1 MFKKIAEK
9 FKGDRKYFSIVFF
22 ILIALAVSGI
32 VTESVLNNTKENWNT
47 ILTNEIVELQKSI
60 LTDFDKKQNSIVNK
74 LNSIRNDLRAS
85 LTTENES
92 YKALVKLINDKEYD
106 NYSIEIFAPNG
117 KLIAWNQ
124 TIAIEQ
130 NELFPLSFQFGETYF
145 LSKDLV
151 YYLSIIDTTHLESD
165 IFFISISTPVEE
177 KFQIKNQFSKNI
189 NYTNELKTK
198 YNIDLEIDYSP
209 YAEKSKDG
217 RKYSFELLNTKQNKI
232 GMVSFLKPLLNT
244 TIAQTKETSTKIQSM
259 LVVIAILFVG
269 LGLKNDFRKL
279 NTYLFKFLL
288 LLIYLVALR
297 TIIFVVGFPSNF
309 IAGTLSDPSYFSSAF
324 GWGIVKSPIEFFTT
338 TLFIVLVA
346 INIFRYTRNYLHSSK
361 KIKYKYAGHVGA
373 IGLTILI
380 FMILR
385 GLSAA
390 IRSIIFDSTIRYF
403 KEPNI
408 LPDLPAL
415 AMNFN
420 MLLLAFACVLSII
433 GALSLIFKFINVEIN
448 TSNKNKILITLTISA
463 ALIGLAFYLSKDALI
478 PLVMLV
484 VFVLL
489 LFFLF
494 YQITFKNKNS
504 IYNYLFILLIGSVIS
519 IALLNYFNTRLE
531 RESLK
536 TTALEINRADSN
548 LLSFML
554 EETLRDIKNNN
565 DILKIF
571 GDRYGN
577 YDALAFKIWASST
590 MQRESLNS
598 GIRFFDKNKNIL
610 GDYYIGLNPDK
621 KVFDY
626 LDKSGEINIVD
637 LENNK
642 DHSEKYYAGVIK
654 IEERGITKGYVS
666 AFVSFDIKSM
676 GAVSFPDFI
685 ESNLSILNR
694 VIDVKQLK
702 IFQFV
707 GSNLTEVY
715 GDVYPSRDQIKQ
727 ILQTKVDSLYNEA
740 WLKIKIDS
748 ENYETY
754 LLRIPNDESEIT
766 TTVSVEEKAFS
777 WNLFNFFKIFI
788 VHSLFIV
795 FAFVIIL
802 ISRLGKLTQ
811 SFKSKLLFTF
821 LVISIIPV
829 VVLALYNSKIV
840 SERAKEGIFNEL
852 SQRANYI
859 EKHLTSQIL
868 KNKKRDIVS
877 ASENAAQEL
886 GISFA
891 LYDLT
896 DQIYN
901 SKDIYNRIGLFNKK
915 LNPKAYYHLN
925 YLRYQEYVAAEKV
938 GNYKYDCYYRIIKVN
953 NKDYILSVNDAF
965 NKIKIIFSTTEIN
978 VIIFGI
984 YSFAVIIIIII
995 STFFA
1000 NQISQPIQQLTAA
1013 TDAVS
1018 KGDLNVKIDHRERGE
1033 IKDLLDGFN
1042 QMTSEL
1048 KKNQT
1053 ELAEMEREA
1062 AWKEMAKQV
1071 AHEIKNPL
1079 TPMKLALQQLIISY
1093 KDKSKDF
1100 DKLFD
1105 KVSNTVLN
1113 QIDNLNQ
1120 IASEFSRFAKMPSLK
1135 IETIDLLSILNDTV
1149 NMFIHEKTE
1158 IKIITNLDKAI
1169 IDADLSQLRRMFINL
1184 IRNAMQANAS
1194 LISIEL
1200 SAVENRYTI
1209 LFIDNGNGISD
1220 LDKGKIFDEHFTT
1233 KKQGMGLGLSLAKR
1247 FMTSINGEINLKNS
1261 EPHKTVFEIV
1271 FPIKVNINNNTNE

>member
-1 MFKKIAEK
+1 MFKKITEK

-22 ILIALAVSGI
+22 ILILLAVSGI
-32 VTESVLNNTKENWNT
+32 ITESFLNTTKENWDS
-47 ILTNEIVELQKSI
+47 ILTDKISELQKSI
-60 LTDFDKKQNSIVNK
+60 TADFDDKQNNIVDKIN
-74 LNSIRNDLRAS
+74 LIRQDLRKS
-85 LTTENES
+85 LTPENES
-92 YKALVKLINDKEYD
+92 YKEIVRLINDKEFD

-124 TIAIEQ
+124 IIAIEQ
-130 NELFPLSFQFGETYF
+130 DELFPLSFPLGETYF

-151 YYLSIIDTTHLESD
+151 NYLSIIDTTHLESD
-165 IFFISISTPVEE
+165 IFYISISTSIEE
-177 KFQIKNQFSKNI
+177 KFKLNNQFSRNI
-189 NYTNELKTK
+189 NFTSEL
-198 YNIDLEIDYSP
+198 NSRFQNDIEIDYSP
-209 YAEKSKDG
+209 YAEKSRDG
-217 RKYSFELLNTKQNKI
+217 RKYSFELLNTKQIKI
-232 GMVSFLKPLLNT
+232 GVVTFVKPLLNGT
-244 TIAQTKETSTKIQSM
+244 VSKTKETSTKIQSL
-259 LVVIAILFVG
+259 LVVLAILFVG
-269 LGLKNDFRKL
+269 FGLKNDFGKL
-279 NTYLFKFLL
+279 SSHLFRFI
-288 LLIYLVALR
+288 LLIIYLAALR
-297 TIIFVVGFPSNF
+297 AIIFVVGFPSNF
-309 IAGTLSDPSYFSSAF
+309 ISGPLSDPSYFSSAF

-338 TLFIVLVA
+338 ILFIVLVA
-346 INIFRYTRNYLHSSK
+346 VQIFRYTRNYLHSSK
-361 KIKYKYAGHVGA
+361 KIKYKYAGYVGA
-373 IGLTILI
+373 IGLSIII
-380 FMILR
+380 FLILR

-408 LPDLPAL
+408 LPDLPSF

-420 MLLLAFACVLSII
+420 MLLLAFASVLAIM
-433 GALSLIFKFINVEIN
+433 GAINLIFKFIDFEVKS
-448 TSNKNKILITLTISA
+448 SNKSKIFIIITVITLILGTS
-463 ALIGLAFYLSKDALI
+463 FYFSKDALI
-478 PLVMLV
+478 PLVMLL

-504 IYNYLFILLIGSVIS
+504 IYNYLFILLIGSIIS
-519 IALLNYFNTRLE
+519 IALLNYFNTKLE

-536 TTALEINRADSN
+536 TTAFEINRADSN

-554 EETLRDIKNNN
+554 DETLRDIKNNN
-565 DILKIF
+565 DIFRIF
-571 GDRYGN
+571 GDRYAN
-577 YDALAFKIWASST
+577 YDALAFKIWANSA

-598 GIRFFDKNKNIL
+598 GIRFYDKNKNIL
-610 GDYYIGLNPDK
+610 GEYYVGLNPDK

-626 LDKSGEINIVD
+626 LSKPNEINIVE
-637 LENNK
+637 LESDK
-642 DHSEKYYAGVIK
+642 GKSDKYYTGIIK

-666 AFVSFDIKSM
+666 VFVSFDIKSI
-676 GAVSFPDFI
+676 GAASFPDFI

-702 IFQFV
+702 IFQFN
-707 GSNLTEVY
+707 GSILTEVY
-715 GDVYPSRDQIKQ
+715 GDIYPSRDQIKQ

-740 WLKIKIDS
+740 WLKIRFDS
-748 ENYETY
+748 ETYETY
-754 LLRIPNDESEIT
+754 LLRIPNDLSIFT

-788 VHSLFIV
+788 IHSLFIV
-795 FAFVIIL
+795 FAFIIIVL
-802 ISRLGKLTQ
+802 SRLGKLTQ
-811 SFKSKLLFTF
+811 SFKSKLLFAF

-840 SERAKEGIFNEL
+840 SERAKEGILNEL

-859 EKHLTSQIL
+859 EKHLTSQID
-868 KNKKRDIVS
+868 KNKKRDIVV
-877 ASENAAQEL
+877 ASENATQEL

-901 SKDIYNRIGLFNKK
+901 STDIYNRIGLFDRK
-915 LNPKAYYHLN
+915 LNPQAYYHLN

-938 GNYKYDCYYRIIKVN
+938 GGYKYDSYYRIIKVN

-965 NKIKIIFSTTEIN
+965 NKIKIVFSTTEIN

-1000 NQISQPIQQLTAA
+1000 NQISQPIQQLTVA

-1135 IETIDLLSILNDTV
+1135 IETIDMLAVLNDTV
-1149 NMFIHEKTE
+1149 NMFIHEKTS
-1158 IKIITNLDKAI
+1158 IKIITELNKAF

-1184 IRNAMQANAS
+1184 IRNALQANAT
-1194 LISIEL
+1194 LITIEL
-1200 SAVENRYTI
+1200 NSVATNYIAI
-1209 LFIDNGNGISD
+1209 LTDNGNGIIDSE
-1220 LDKGKIFDEHFTT
+1220 KEKIFDEHFTT

-1247 FMTSINGEINLKNS
+1247 FMTSINGEIKLRS
-1261 EPHKTVFEIV
+1261 SVPQKTVFEII
-1271 FPIKVNINNNTNE
+1271 FPAKDTFNKIINE